1 MYIIKQSLVHSASA
15 LSRSEITE
23 VNLINKDYIFNRIRW
38 LFSFDNFKL
47 YFISFLSKCY
57 YAVIVSCGTI
67 ILGYISICQSLR
79 YGWKKKKD
87 RTLWSVKLFLILG
100 TTIMLIA
107 CTVNGAGTLS
117 DFCYFFYSRYYENV
131 IILMIAFGIL
141 STITKK
147 WPNKIY
153 FICIF
158 VSILLGI
165 NVSDLS
171 NYLHSNNIR
180 MDTARIPGL
189 SWLVKNTDNFY
200 EMILFGTTLI
210 VFIYGIFFL
219 TRKMKSKGLFIL
231 LILFFMVWKSTF
243 LGINII
249 ADVHENH
256 KMDAAIADYIKK
268 NSECNIVFMIDDDS
282 YRFSG
287 FYSRMQVLLKD
298 IPLKVIQVY
307 ELDKGYDIP
316 DDAWVLSYKENT
328 VRNTYLSD
336 MQYIMDGAV
345 FELWK
350 NK

>member
-1 MYIIKQSLVHSASA
+1 
-15 LSRSEITE
+15 
-23 VNLINKDYIFNRIRW
+23 
-38 LFSFDNFKL
+38 
-47 YFISFLSKCY
+47 
-57 YAVIVSCGTI
+57 
-67 ILGYISICQSLR
+67 
-79 YGWKKKKD
+79 
-87 RTLWSVKLFLILG
+87 
-100 TTIMLIA
+100 
-107 CTVNGAGTLS
+107 
-117 DFCYFFYSRYYENV
+117 
-131 IILMIAFGIL
+131 
-141 STITKK
+141 
-147 WPNKIY
+147 
-153 FICIF
+153 
-158 VSILLGI
+158 
-165 NVSDLS
+165 
-171 NYLHSNNIR
+171 
-180 MDTARIPGL
+180 
-189 SWLVKNTDNFY
+189 
-200 EMILFGTTLI
+200 
-210 VFIYGIFFL
+210 
-219 TRKMKSKGLFIL
+219 
-231 LILFFMVWKSTF
+231 MVWKSTL

-298 IPLKVIQVY
+298 IPLKVIKVY